1 MQKFVKKDDLIDYL
15 IKENLPN
22 EIYYEATFYMETV
35 QECNDG
41 GAGAMLVI
49 SPMQVCDEQ
58 ENELGLEGYCPEQD
72 EKIYAGGEVWRK
84 RIYVFCNDGTGVVLF
99 ERLSPSK

>member
-49 SPMQVCDEQ
+49 SPRVGSKLASILIRCTNFTHFQTI
-58 ENELGLEGYCPEQD
+58 
-72 EKIYAGGEVWRK
+72 EKS
-84 RIYVFCNDGTGVVLF
+84 VV
-99 ERLSPSK
+99 